1 MNDTQQLFLRAVS
14 CALNTVSAEAPAG
27 SLDWKGLLQ
36 LAQEQKLTAVLFGAL
51 RDVLPEQEQRLWRS
65 LSLQEAALQTQ
76 RTETFLKAYQALSN
90 QSFQPLIVK
99 GLLCRQ
105 TYPEPDARI
114 SSDEDV
120 YLPSADYRQF
130 HAALLELGFS
140 GEEPDYRNAHEAR
153 YYLRDLMIEGHW
165 ELFPQDNAALNALN
179 ALQEG
184 FWKRSRIQD
193 VCGVPMRVLE
203 PTDHMTFLLLH
214 TFKHFINSGVGIRQI
229 CDVAQWSKA
238 YEIDWNRV
246 REAMRL
252 ARAEHFAA
260 AVFDA
265 GERYFGMVHPTEWPR
280 TDCTLLLEDALGGGV
295 YGSAT
300 MSRKHSGS
308 MTLAAVEDTERAK
321 RAKAVMRTVFP
332 NRAVMET
339 SFPWVKRS
347 ALLLPAAWTVRIVRY
362 LRSRGEGNSTAES
375 LQIGA
380 ERLELLREY
389 KII

>member
-14 CALNTVSAEAPAG
+14 CAMKCAAAEAPADPA
-27 SLDWKGLLQ
+27 DWKGLLQ

-99 GLLCRQ
+99 GLLCRE
-105 TYPEPDARI
+105 TYPEPDARV
-114 SSDEDV
+114 SSDEDLYV
-120 YLPSADYRQF
+120 PNTDYPQF

-179 ALQEG
+179 ALQDG
-184 FWKRSRIQD
+184 FWQRSRIQD

-214 TFKHFINSGVGIRQI
+214 AFKHFINSGVGIRQI
-229 CDVAQWSKA
+229 CDAAQWSKA
-238 YEIDWNRV
+238 HEIDWNRV

-265 GERYFGMVHPTEWPR
+265 GEKYFGMTYPAEWPHA
-280 TDCTLLLEDALGGGV
+280 DCAALLEDAFGGGV
-295 YGSAT
+295 YGSAS

-308 MTLAAVEDTERAK
+308 MTLAAVEDADRANRAK
-321 RAKAVMRTVFP
+321 SVMRTVFP
-332 NRAVMET
+332 NRAVMEV

-362 LRSRGEGNSTAES
+362 LQSRGEGNSAAES
-375 LQIGA
+375 LQIGT